1 MSRNTRVFHCPP
13 ESVFAVFA
21 SGWLF
26 PSWVVGSSRMRRVGR
41 DWPHVGSKLH
51 HSFGVWPLV
60 IDDETT
66 VLEWDPSSRFIIQ
79 AAGWPMGEARVRLE
93 VEPHRDGCKV
103 RIHETAVKGPGTLIP
118 KPLLHSFLWV
128 RNIETLRRLAHM
140 AEAGANGRTLP
151 PAALASPKDREGLD
165 SPKHV
170 WSRLLGTVASL
181 AVGSLALRAVLAVLR
196 RARS

>member
-1 MSRNTRVFHCPP
+1 MARNTRVFHCPP

-26 PSWVVGSSRMRRVGR
+26 PAWVVGSSRMREVDR
-41 DWPHVGSKLH
+41 DWPHTGSRLH
-51 HSFGVWPLV
+51 HSFGIWPLV
-60 IDDETT
+60 IDDRTT
-66 VLEWDPSSRFIIQ
+66 VLEWDPSSRFVIQ

-93 VEPHRDGCKV
+93 VEPHRDGCRV

-140 AEAGANGRTLP
+140 AEAGANGRTLEP
-151 PAALASPKDREGLD
+151 TALPSPCDREGMPVNKRVL
-165 SPKHV
+165 P
-170 WSRLLGTVASL
+170 RALATIASV
-181 AVGSLALRAVLAVLR
+181 AVGSLALRAALAALK
-196 RARS
+196 RARD